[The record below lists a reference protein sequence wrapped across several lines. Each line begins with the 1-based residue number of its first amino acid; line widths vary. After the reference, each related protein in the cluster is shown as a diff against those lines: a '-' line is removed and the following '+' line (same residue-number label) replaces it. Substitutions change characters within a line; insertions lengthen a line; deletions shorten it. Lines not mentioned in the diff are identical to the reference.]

1 MTGIKPRTARV
12 TIYQGDD
19 LATLS
24 EFDAAVARAEN
35 RLAAAEQRRASVDR
49 AAQAEGRRSSMTLD
63 EAVVVTDALQD
74 ALDAVASAGVHHHET
89 ILKRDAFADETEDR
103 GVLVVLNALPRK
115 TWRALIADHP
125 PRDGHDGDK
134 VVGVNEDTLRE
145 ALVPKSIDHV
155 ASTIDGDVAVFLD
168 ALSDFDFDRLYVTAF
183 ALNRGSAMADPT
195 LRLASGTSQT

>member
-24 EFDAAVARAEN
+24 ELDAAVARAEA
-35 RLAAAEQRRASVDR
+35 RKVVAEKSA
-49 AAQAEGRRSSMTLD
+49 RSGGPATLD
-63 EAVVVTDALQD
+63 DVVVDVTVETDAFD
-74 ALDAVASAGVHHHET
+74 AAVLA
-89 ILKRDAFADETEDR
+89 RDTFAEEAEDR

-125 PRDGHDGDK
+125 PRDGHDADK

-155 ASTIDGDVAVFLD
+155 ASTIDGDVSVFLD

-183 ALNRGSAMADPT
+183 ALNRGAATADPT